1 MVAQGV
7 TVVAEASKRLV
18 AVGWLDLQWPIQ
30 SVHLWDALDAVTTV
44 KSTQTRVADGWGWRL
59 T

>member
-1 MVAQGV
+1 M
-7 TVVAEASKRLV
+7 VAEASKRLV